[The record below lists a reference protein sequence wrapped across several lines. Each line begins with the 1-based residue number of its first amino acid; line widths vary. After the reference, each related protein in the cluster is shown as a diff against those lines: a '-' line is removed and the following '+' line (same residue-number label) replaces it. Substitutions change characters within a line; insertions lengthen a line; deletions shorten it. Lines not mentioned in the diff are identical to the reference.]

1 MRGDSVVRRDGSSGA
16 GRSLFSHGKIVV
28 LRGNRSGGK
37 AGGSRD
43 AGGDEVKSGPGVGVG
58 RRRGRRGEVVAGGS
72 ERGGVETHVSG
83 GDGGA
88 DEGGRGSVGVGSA
101 GGTAGIVFGHNF
113 VDGGREV
120 DEKIVFEVPGG
131 PSKVRLVGLGEQHGA
146 VDKS

>member
-1 MRGDSVVRRDGSSGA
+1 VVRRDGSSGA

-58 RRRGRRGEVVAGGS
+58 RRRGRRGEVMAGGS
-72 ERGGVETHVSG
+72 ERGGVESHVSG

-88 DEGGRGSVGVGSA
+88 DEGGRGSVGVGST

-131 PSKVRLVGLGEQHGA
+131 TSKVCLVGLGEQHGA